1 LPLYQRNSLAKTLC
15 FENSAMKNAKIKTCL
30 LHAACAACTIMAV
43 APALATDRVL
53 VMGISDYEGSNPL
66 PGVKFDINNAQQ
78 IAKKLGFSQ
87 QAVTVLREN
96 DLRKANFM
104 SNFDKFTAS
113 VASGDRVF
121 VYYSGHGMRLQDA
134 AGQCQEGL
142 VSTDSGFIDQT
153 HIDASL
159 SALRS
164 RAKEVTVIMDACHVG
179 GVLATSASRGRAA
192 NASPWM
198 AKSAPAING
207 KQCNMPTNYIGH
219 TSRSVAH
226 VRNAPTMAVA
236 AKNYTFIGAATAS
249 ELAIDSAHSGGVA
262 TTSLLG
268 CLDKGVPTPGGSSAT
283 VRDLVACAQGSVNAL
298 IPQIRQDDGTGWQRM
313 SLTLDGNTDRPLW
326 QVATTL
332 APPVSSGSADKFAA
346 QVAEL
351 QKLQAGADA
360 RWGLTIQNVR
370 REMPVGEKFDIP
382 YTAAQGGYFYV
393 LSASSDGEQF
403 KLLYPVLPGEQR
415 YRSASAG
422 KIGGDPP
429 HGTGGNL
436 QISLDSGGALDNHY
450 LVIVSPTPQSYDHL
464 FSTDA
469 KGMRSAKA
477 DVIAKFAS
485 TTQVALTRQSSA
497 TESAPNAS
505 GLSLAGTYGAAS
517 FMVRR
522 K

>member
-1 LPLYQRNSLAKTLC
+1 
-15 FENSAMKNAKIKTCL
+15 MKNSKIKTYL
-30 LHAACAACTIMAV
+30 SRATFAACAVMAV
-43 APALATDRVL
+43 APAIATDRVL
-53 VMGISDYEGSNPL
+53 VMGISDYEGNKAL

-96 DLRKANFM
+96 DLRKANFVP
-104 SNFDKFTAS
+104 NFDKFTAS
-113 VASGDRVF
+113 VSNGDRVF

-153 HIDASL
+153 HINASL
-159 SALRS
+159 SALRT
-164 RAKEVTVIMDACHVG
+164 RAKEVTVIMDACHAG
-179 GVLATSASRGRAA
+179 GVLAASATRGRSTSAS
-192 NASPWM
+192 PWT
-198 AKSAPAING
+198 AKSAPAANG
-207 KQCNMPTNYIGH
+207 KQCEMPTNH

-226 VRNAPTMAVA
+226 VRNEPTMAIA
-236 AKNYTFIGAATAS
+236 AKNFTFIGAASAS
-249 ELAIDSAHSGGVA
+249 EWAIDSANSGGVA
-262 TTSLLG
+262 TSSLLG
-268 CLDKGVPTPGGSSAT
+268 CLEKGVPTPGGGSAT

-326 QVATTL
+326 QVATSV
-332 APPVSSGSADKFAA
+332 APPVSGGTSDKFSA

-351 QKLQAGADA
+351 QKLQAGSDA

-370 REMPVGEKFDIP
+370 REMPVGEKFEIP
-382 YTAAQGGYFYV
+382 YTATQGGYFYV

-403 KLLYPVLPGEQR
+403 KLLYPPAGEQR
-415 YRSASAG
+415 YRSTTAG
-422 KIGGDPP
+422 KVGGDPP

-436 QISLDSGGALDNHY
+436 QIALDPGGAVDNHY

-469 KGMRSAKA
+469 KGNRSAKA
-477 DVIAKFAS
+477 DVVAKFSS

-497 TESAPNAS
+497 SESAPGTGSN
-505 GLSLAGTYGAAS
+505 LSGTYGAAS
-517 FMVRR
+517 FMVLR